1 MSDPSARVRGGWL
14 PGVTLAFGGLLAGL
28 IVLANTGW
36 FRGELRWF
44 IGIIPGGDKSVHFWL
59 AGAMALLLNLSWRG
73 ARWRL
78 GPLGIQQGSVL
89 IAVVCTLEELSQLF
103 VRARAFDPVDLLYDY
118 LGILVLG
125 QVGAWIHGMNAR
137 RALGGSGRGT

>member
-1 MSDPSARVRGGWL
+1 VSDPSARVRGGWL
-14 PGVTLAFGGLLAGL
+14 PGVTLAFGGLLVGV

-44 IGIIPGGDKSVHFWL
+44 IGTIPGGDKSVHFGL

-73 ARWRL
+73 ACWRL
-78 GPLGIQQGSVL
+78 GLLPIQQGSALV
-89 IAVVCTLEELSQLF
+89 AVVCTLEELSQLF
-103 VRARAFDPVDLLYDY
+103 VRARAFDPIDLFYDY

-125 QVGAWIHGMNAR
+125 QVGAWLHLMSAR
-137 RALGGSGRGT
+137 RVLSGSGRGT